1 MTPLDHP
8 LPTTVEAP
16 FSSAEAKVVLLE
28 GISDTAAGLLAAGG
42 YAQIERHPKA
52 LEGQALRDAIAGA
65 HILGIRSRTQLTAEM
80 IDAAGP
86 LMAIGC
92 FCIGTDQVDLR
103 AARARGIPVFN
114 APFSNTRSVA
124 ELTIGEIVML
134 LRRILP
140 RSAQA
145 HASGWDKSATGSFE
159 VRGKTLGIVGYGNI
173 GSQLSTLAEAMGM
186 HVRYYDRTDKL
197 RHGNTQP
204 VATLEELLSISD
216 VVTLHV
222 PDTPATKGMIGAAE
236 IAAMKRGA
244 YLINNARGAVLDLDA
259 VAAALRSGHLAGAAV
274 DVFPV
279 EPSSAAQPFA
289 SPLQGLENVILTPH
303 IGGSTVE
310 AQERIGEEVARKL
323 LAFLEEGSTSGAV
336 NFPQVDQPRMA
347 NHCRFLH
354 VHRNTPGVLGR
365 INAVFS
371 ARGLNVSAQFL
382 QTEGD
387 LGYVVI
393 DAERCPGGNDQVLAA
408 LIAIDGT
415 IRVRAMSN

>member
-1 MTPLDHP
+1 MDHP

-145 HASGWDKSATGSFE
+145 HAGGWDKSATGSFE

-204 VATLEELLSISD
+204 VATLEELLAISD

-222 PDTPATKGMIGAAE
+222 PDTPATKGMIGGRRDRRHE
-236 IAAMKRGA
+236 
-244 YLINNARGAVLDLDA
+244 ARRLPHQQRPRRRPRSRRRRVR
-259 VAAALRSGHLAGAAV
+259 AALR
-274 DVFPV
+274 
-279 EPSSAAQPFA
+279 PSRRRRDRRLPGRAQLRRRNPSPPRCRA
-289 SPLQGLENVILTPH
+289 SRT
-303 IGGSTVE
+303 
-310 AQERIGEEVARKL
+310 
-323 LAFLEEGSTSGAV
+323 
-336 NFPQVDQPRMA
+336 
-347 NHCRFLH
+347 
-354 VHRNTPGVLGR
+354 
-365 INAVFS
+365 
-371 ARGLNVSAQFL
+371 
-382 QTEGD
+382 
-387 LGYVVI
+387 
-393 DAERCPGGNDQVLAA
+393 
-408 LIAIDGT
+408 
-415 IRVRAMSN
+415 

>member
-1 MTPLDHP
+1 MDHSFA
-8 LPTTVEAP
+8 TAVEAP
-16 FSSAEAKVVLLE
+16 FGAADAKIVLLE
-28 GISDTAAGLLAAGG
+28 GISDTAAGLLAGAG
-42 YAQIERHPKA
+42 YAQIERHKKA
-52 LEGQALRDAIAGA
+52 LDGPALLEAVRGA
-65 HILGIRSRTQLTAEM
+65 HILGIRSRTQLTEAV
-80 IDAAGP
+80 IHAAGP

-145 HASGWDKSATGSFE
+145 HQGGWDKSATASYE

-186 HVRYYDRTDKL
+186 QVRYYDRTDKL

-204 VATLEELLSISD
+204 VATLEELLAISD

-222 PDTPATKGMIGAAE
+222 PDTPATRGMIGAAE
-236 IAAMKRGA
+236 IAAMKPGA

-259 VAAALRSGHLAGAAV
+259 VADALRSGHLAGAAV
-274 DVFPV
+274 DVFPL
-279 EPSSAAQPFA
+279 EPGSPAERFTA
-289 SPLQGLENVILTPH
+289 PLQGLDNVILTPH
-303 IGGSTVE
+303 VGGSTME

-323 LAFLEEGSTSGAV
+323 LAFLDEGATSGAV
-336 NFPQVDQPRMA
+336 NFPHVDHPRMPD
-347 NHCRFLH
+347 HCRFLH
-354 VHRNTPGVLGR
+354 VHRNVPGVLGR

-371 ARGLNVSAQFL
+371 ARALNVSAQFL

-393 DAERCPGGNDQVLAA
+393 DAERCQTGNDALLAA

-415 IRVRAMSN
+415 IRVRTMTA